1 MAGRGLYKIEHCP
14 KFSPQTR
21 TGGFW
26 KNSTGGSP
34 RWRSGYERGGRTSDQ
49 MGAAIN
55 VALTSSDPN
64 TDEVQSM
71 SRSGSV
77 VLRVSV
83 GGVNDSLEW
92 NAMQY
97 PACLRRAIWSKKL
110 PRRSEVKSREEN
122 A

>member
-1 MAGRGLYKIEHCP
+1 MSEGA
-14 KFSPQTR
+14 
-21 TGGFW
+21 
-26 KNSTGGSP
+26 
-34 RWRSGYERGGRTSDQ
+34 RTSDQ

-55 VALTSSDPN
+55 VALTSTDPN

>member
-1 MAGRGLYKIEHCP
+1 MAGRGLYKIEHRP
-14 KFSPQTR
+14 KFSPR
-21 TGGFW
+21 PGLAAFGRIRPGGAPD
-26 KNSTGGSP
+26 GGQGMSE
-34 RWRSGYERGGRTSDQ
+34 GARTSDQ

-110 PRRSEVKSREEN
+110 PRRSEVKSR
-122 A
+122 